1 MNGNDVRSSLSSYG
15 DVRHLSAA
23 SLDAVPPQPPAK
35 ILLDGYQDGLDP
47 QHEEKSRYNPVYTAL
62 NLAFLS
68 HGIDLGSYADNWN
81 RSLTRRTP
89 EAPRCST
96 PMTPLRCTC

>member
-15 DVRHLSAA
+15 DTRHLSAV

-35 ILLDGYQDGLDP
+35 ILLDGYQGALDP
-47 QHEEKSRYNPVYTAL
+47 QHEEKSRCNPVCAAH
-62 NLAFLS
+62 NLAFFS
-68 HGIDLGSYADNWN
+68 HGIDLGSFADNWN
-81 RSLTRRTP
+81 RSLTRRIP

-96 PMTPLRCTC
+96 PMTLLQCTC